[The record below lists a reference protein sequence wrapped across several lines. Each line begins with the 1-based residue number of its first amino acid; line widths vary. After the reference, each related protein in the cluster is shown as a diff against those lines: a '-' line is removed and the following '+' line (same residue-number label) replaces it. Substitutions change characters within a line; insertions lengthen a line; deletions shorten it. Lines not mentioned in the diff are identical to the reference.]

1 MVPAPR
7 TRLDTILR
15 LLTPEWKAAWKKR
28 LDEGELFREF
38 TRWVSSTEWT
48 WFVTQTFRRSYSLRA
63 VSRVFYHFLAGSS
76 LSSTPKVVLWA
87 AELGKSGSR
96 AHLHMLWEWS
106 ETQQRR
112 WEKGLT
118 PSSQGSSDSKSVSS
132 PAWKLWKELLYA
144 RVGIARI
151 FPFDKDRG
159 AIPYLSK
166 YVLKGVDKVTGED
179 TADWGIWTF

>member
-7 TRLDTILR
+7 PRLDTILR
-15 LLTPEWKAAWKKR
+15 LLTPEWTEKWKKR
-28 LDEGELFREF
+28 LDESELLREF
-38 TRWVSSTEWT
+38 TRWVSNTEWS
-48 WFVTQTFRRSYSLRA
+48 WFVTQTFRRSYTLRA

-106 ETQQRR
+106 ETALQRWR
-112 WEKGLT
+112 E
-118 PSSQGSSDSKSVSS
+118 SSTTSL
-132 PAWKLWKELLYA
+132 PAWKVWKELLHA

-179 TADWGIWTF
+179 TADWGVWTF